1 MLKDFKQFILRGN
14 VLDLA
19 IAVVIGASFNGVVQ
33 SMVKDLIT
41 PLIASIGGQH
51 DFNALHFTIHNSVF
65 SYGAFLNTLI
75 GFMITAVVVFFFVV
89 QPMNRLL
96 AVMNRAEP
104 TVPTTRDCPEC
115 KSEIPQDASRCK
127 YCTAVVK
134 PHMSTAKLDAKV
146 ANA

>member
-33 SMVKDLIT
+33 ALVRDLIT
-41 PLIASIGGQH
+41 PLIAAIGGQH
-51 DFNALHFTIHNSVF
+51 DFNALHFTIRNSVF
-65 SYGAFLNTLI
+65 TYGDFLNTLI
-75 GFMITAVVVFFFVV
+75 GFMITAFVVFFFVV

-96 AVMNRAEP
+96 TAMNRTQP
-104 TVPTTRDCPEC
+104 TISTTRDCPEC
-115 KSEIPQDASRCK
+115 KSEIPLDASRCK
-127 YCTAVVK
+127 YCTAQVK
-134 PHMSTAKLDAKV
+134 PEMSSAKLDAKV